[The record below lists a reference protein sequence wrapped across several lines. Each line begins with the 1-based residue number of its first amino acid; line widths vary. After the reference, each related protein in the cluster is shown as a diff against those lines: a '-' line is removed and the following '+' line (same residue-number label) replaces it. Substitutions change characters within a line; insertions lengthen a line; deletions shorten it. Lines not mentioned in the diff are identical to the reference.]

1 MLIDDQSALIAAL
14 SSPAAYG
21 LKSSQKIMVKETN
34 ISNVFLTGRKA
45 YKLKRGV
52 KYPYV
57 DYSTPEKRL
66 AACQKELAI
75 CERFAPGLCFGI
87 EEVVS
92 DKKGRLFIR
101 SACSD
106 KNAEVVDYLLA
117 MHEFAEDML
126 FENMVE
132 RGDLDRFEMM
142 DTAEKIFDL
151 HQSAEVIMSR
161 NPVDIIRGRIYEN
174 NAMIRCF
181 VPDIFDAEDVDELE
195 NLQLEALEK
204 NRELLLQR
212 QTEGKIRWC
221 HGDLTLRNLAMW
233 NGQVTPFN
241 PIEFYDDLT
250 QIDTLYDFA
259 FLLVEMESKGQRR
272 LASILFNH
280 YLALSADWNGIPVLP
295 LFLSCRAAV
304 NAYVFAQRSSE
315 IKDKHESSLM
325 ANRAYEQLVIS
336 KRFLMRPKP
345 VLVACGGLSGSG
357 KSRIARESAPF
368 IGNPPGAVI
377 VRDDVLRKNML
388 NAGLEEHL
396 DTAEYTPELENKV
409 FEQLCAECRRVL
421 VAGRP
426 VVADALFHNE
436 DQRRAIEDLARE
448 MNVDFQGLW
457 VDAPL
462 DVRIERVAS
471 RKRNPSDVK
480 TADELRKQLDVNV
493 GEITWD
499 KIDTSGDRMA
509 TLTRVRTLLADKSV

>member
-1 MLIDDQSALIAAL
+1 MLIDDQSAVIAAL
-14 SSPAAYG
+14 SEQDAYG
-21 LKSSQKIMVKETN
+21 FKPLHKIIVKETN
-34 ISNVFLTGRKA
+34 ISDVFLTGEKA

-66 AACQKELAI
+66 AACRRELEI
-75 CERFAPGLCFGI
+75 CERFAPGLCFGV

-92 DKKGRLFIR
+92 DKKGRIFLR

-106 KNAEVVDYLLA
+106 EKAEVVDYVLV
-117 MHEFAEDML
+117 MQEFEENML
-126 FENMVE
+126 FENMVD

-151 HQSAEVIMSR
+151 HQKAEVIMSR

-181 VPDIFDAEDVDELE
+181 VPDIFDEEDVDALE
-195 NLQLEALEK
+195 AEQLEALESY
-204 NRELLLQR
+204 RELLLKR
-212 QTEGKIRWC
+212 QADGKIRWC

-233 NGQVTPFN
+233 NGQVIPFN

-250 QIDTLYDFA
+250 QIDTMYDFA

-280 YLALSADWNGIPVLP
+280 YMALSQDWEGVPVLP

-315 IKDKHESSLM
+315 IKDKHESMLM
-325 ANRAYEQLVIS
+325 ANRAFEQLVIA
-336 KRFLMRPKP
+336 KRFLERQKP

-388 NAGLEEHL
+388 NAGLEENL
-396 DTAEYTPELENKV
+396 DTAEYAPEMEDKV
-409 FEQLCAECRRVL
+409 FKEVCAKCRYILSSGQSVM
-421 VAGRP
+421 
-426 VVADALFHNE
+426 ADALFHKPE
-436 DQRRAIEDLARE
+436 QRRAIEALARE
-448 MNVDFQGLW
+448 MNVDFKGLW

-462 DVRIERVAS
+462 EVRIDRVTQ

-480 TADELRKQLDVNV
+480 TEEELRKQLDIDV
-493 GEITWD
+493 GPITWEQ
-499 KIDTSGDRMA
+499 IDTSGDRMA
-509 TLTRVRTLLADKSV
+509 TLTRVRTLLADKI

>member
-1 MLIDDQSALIAAL
+1 MLIDDQSALIEAL
-14 SSPAAYG
+14 SSPEAFG
-21 LKSSQKIMVKETN
+21 LKSSQKITVKETN
-34 ISNVFLTGRKA
+34 ISDVFLTGEKA

-57 DYSTPEKRL
+57 DYSTPQKRL
-66 AACQKELAI
+66 AACQKELEI
-75 CERFAPGLCFGI
+75 CNRFAPGLCFGV
-87 EEVVS
+87 EEVVT
-92 DKKGRLFIR
+92 DKKGRIFIR

-106 KNAEVVDYLLA
+106 KNAEVIDYLLV
-117 MHEFAEDML
+117 MQEFEESML

-151 HQSAEVIMSR
+151 HRNAEVIMTR

-181 VPDIFDAEDVDELE
+181 VPDIFDGEDVDALE
-195 NLQLEALEK
+195 TAQLEALEK
-204 NRELLLQR
+204 NKQLLLKR
-212 QTEGKIRWC
+212 QAEGKIRWC

-233 NGQVTPFN
+233 NGRVVPFN

-250 QIDTLYDFA
+250 QIDTLYDFS

-280 YLALSADWNGIPVLP
+280 YMALSADWEGIPVLP

-304 NAYVFAQRSSE
+304 NAYVFAQRSAE
-315 IKDKHESSLM
+315 IKEKHEAALM
-325 ANRAYEQLVIS
+325 ANRAYEQLVIA
-336 KRFLMRPKP
+336 KRFLEQPKP
-345 VLVACGGLSGSG
+345 ILVACGGLSGSG

-377 VRDDVLRKNML
+377 LRDDVLRKNLL
-388 NAGLEEHL
+388 NTELEEHL
-396 DTAEYTPELENKV
+396 DPSGYTPELEDKV
-409 FEQLCAECRRVL
+409 FDLLCAECRRVL
-421 VAGRP
+421 SAGQS
-426 VVADALFHNE
+426 VVADALFHE
-436 DQRRAIEDLARE
+436 ESRRRAIEELARE

-462 DVRIERVAS
+462 EIRIQRVAS
-471 RKRNPSDVK
+471 RKRNPSDVT
-480 TADELRKQLDVNV
+480 TADELKRQLDIDV
-493 GEITWD
+493 GPITWE

-509 TLTRVRTLLADKSV
+509 TLTRVRTLLADKT

>member
-1 MLIDDQSALIAAL
+1 MLIDDQSAVIAAL
-14 SSPAAYG
+14 SAPEAYG
-21 LKSSQKIMVKETN
+21 LKSSRGIFVKETN
-34 ISNVFLTGRKA
+34 ISYVFLTGEKA

-57 DYSTPEKRL
+57 DYSTPEKRR
-66 AACQKELAI
+66 AACRKELEI
-75 CERFAPGLCFGI
+75 CERFAPGLCFGV
-87 EEVVS
+87 EDVVS
-92 DKKGRLFIR
+92 DKKGRIYLR
-101 SACSD
+101 SACPD
-106 KNAEVVDYLLA
+106 PDAKTVDYVLVS
-117 MHEFAEDML
+117 HQFEENML

-151 HQSAEVIMSR
+151 HQKAEIVTSR
-161 NPVDIIRGRIYEN
+161 DAVEIIRGRIAEN

-181 VPDIFDAEDVDELE
+181 VPDVFDAEDVDDLE
-195 NLQLEALEK
+195 EKQLAALEK
-204 NRELLLQR
+204 HRDLLKKR
-212 QTEGKIRWC
+212 QADGRIRQC

-233 NGQVTPFN
+233 KGQVMPFN

-250 QIDTLYDFA
+250 QIDTMYDFA

-280 YLALSADWNGIPVLP
+280 YLALSADWDGLPVLP

-315 IKDKHESSLM
+315 IKDKHEAALM

-336 KRFLMRPKP
+336 RRFLEPEKP

-357 KSRIARESAPF
+357 KSRIGRESAPF

-388 NAGLEEHL
+388 NENLESAL
-396 DTAEYTPELENKV
+396 NTADYTRETEEKV
-409 FEQLCAECRRVL
+409 FKEVCDKCRYVL
-421 VAGRP
+421 ASGQSVI
-426 VVADALFHNE
+426 ADALFHQPE
-436 DQRRAIEDLARE
+436 QRRAIEALALE
-448 MNVDFQGLW
+448 MKVEFKGLW

-462 DVRIERVAS
+462 DVRIERVMK

-480 TADELRKQLDVNV
+480 TAEELRKQLDKDV
-493 GEITWD
+493 GVITWN

-509 TLTRVRTLLADKSV
+509 TLTQVRSLLA

>member
-1 MLIDDQSALIAAL
+1 MLIDDQSAVIAAL
-14 SSPAAYG
+14 SEQNAYG
-21 LKSSQKIMVKETN
+21 FKPSHKIIVKETN
-34 ISNVFLTGRKA
+34 ISDVFLTGEKA

-57 DYSTPEKRL
+57 DYSTPEKRQ
-66 AACQKELAI
+66 AACRRELDI
-75 CERFAPGLCFGI
+75 CERFAPGLCFGV

-92 DKKGRLFIR
+92 DKKGRIFLR

-106 KNAEVVDYLLA
+106 KNAEVVDYVLV
-117 MHEFAEDML
+117 MREFEENML
-126 FENMVE
+126 FENMVD

-151 HQSAEVIMSR
+151 HKKSEIITSR

-181 VPDIFDAEDVDELE
+181 VPDIFDEEDVDALE
-195 NLQLEALEK
+195 KEQLEALEK
-204 NRELLLQR
+204 NKELLLQR
-212 QTEGKIRWC
+212 QAEGKIRWC

-233 NGQVTPFN
+233 NGQVVPFN

-250 QIDTLYDFA
+250 QIDTMYDFA

-280 YLALSADWNGIPVLP
+280 YMALSEDWDGVPVLP

-315 IKDKHESSLM
+315 IKDKHESMLM

-336 KRFLMRPKP
+336 KRFLERHKP

-377 VRDDVLRKNML
+377 VRDDVLRKNL
-388 NAGLEEHL
+388 LKTGLEENL
-396 DTAEYTPELENKV
+396 NTAEYTPETEEQV
-409 FEQLCAECRRVL
+409 FKAVCEKCRYL
-421 VAGRP
+421 LASGQS
-426 VVADALFHNE
+426 VVADALFHKPE
-436 DQRRAIEDLARE
+436 QRRAVETLARE
-448 MNVDFQGLW
+448 MNVEFKGIW

-462 DVRIERVAS
+462 EVRIERVTQ
-471 RKRNPSDVK
+471 RKRNPSDVR
-480 TADELRKQLDVNV
+480 TAEELKKQLDIDV
-493 GEITWD
+493 GPVTWD
-499 KIDTSGDRMA
+499 KIDTSGDRMT
-509 TLTRVRTLLADKSV
+509 TLTRVRTLLADKA

>member
-14 SSPAAYG
+14 SLPETYG
-21 LKSSQKIMVKETN
+21 LKASQKIIVKETN
-34 ISNVFLTGRKA
+34 ICDVFLTGETA

-66 AACQKELAI
+66 RACQKELEI
-75 CERFAPGLCFGI
+75 CQRFAPGLCFGV
-87 EEVVS
+87 EEVVC
-92 DKKGRLFIR
+92 DKKGKMFLR
-101 SACSD
+101 SVCPD
-106 KNAEVVDYLLA
+106 KNAEVVDYLLS
-117 MHEFAEDML
+117 MHQFEESML
-126 FENMVE
+126 FENMID

-142 DTAEKIFDL
+142 DTAEKIFHL
-151 HQSAEVIMSR
+151 HQRAPIITTR
-161 NPVDIIRGRIYEN
+161 NPVDIIKGRIYEN

-181 VPDIFDAEDVDELE
+181 VPDIFDAEDVDMLE
-195 NLQLEALEK
+195 NEQLEALKE
-204 NRELLLQR
+204 NTELLKKR

-233 NGQVTPFN
+233 KGKVTPFN

-259 FLLVEMESKGQRR
+259 FLLVDMESKGQRR

-280 YLALSADWNGIPVLP
+280 YMALSADWEGIPVLP

-315 IKDKHESSLM
+315 IKDRHEASLM
-325 ANRAYEQLVIS
+325 ANRAYEQLIIS
-336 KRFLMRPKP
+336 KRFLDRPKP
-345 VLVACGGLSGSG
+345 VLIACGGLSGSG
-357 KSRIARESAPF
+357 KSRIARETAPF

-377 VRDDVLRKNML
+377 LRDDVLRKNFL
-388 NAGLEEHL
+388 KAGLDQYL
-396 DTAEYTPELENKV
+396 DPSKYTPELEKKV
-409 FEQLCAECRRVL
+409 FELLCEECAKL
-421 VAGRP
+421 LKAGQS
-426 VVADALFHNE
+426 VVADALFQNE
-436 DQRRAIEDLARE
+436 DQRKTIENLAQQ

-462 DVRIERVAS
+462 EIRIKRVAS

-480 TADELRKQLDVNV
+480 KPEELRQQLDVDV
-493 GEITWD
+493 GKISWS

-509 TLTRVRTLLADKSV
+509 TLTKVRTLLADKA

>member
-1 MLIDDQSALIAAL
+1 MLIDDQSETIAAL
-14 SSPAAYG
+14 SSPEAYG
-21 LKSSQKIMVKETN
+21 LKSSRKIILKETN
-34 ISNVFLTGRKA
+34 ISDVFLTGEKA

-57 DYSTPEKRL
+57 DYSSAEKRQ
-66 AACQKELAI
+66 AACQKELEI
-75 CERFAPGLCFGI
+75 CDRFAPGLCFGV
-87 EEVVS
+87 EEVVC
-92 DKKGRLFIR
+92 DKKGRIFIR

-106 KNAEVVDYLLA
+106 KNAEVIDYVLV
-117 MHEFAEDML
+117 MHEFEEGML
-126 FENMVE
+126 FDNMVE

-151 HQSAEVIMSR
+151 HQKAEVVMSR
-161 NPVDIIRGRIYEN
+161 NPIDIIKGRIYEN

-181 VPDIFDAEDVDELE
+181 VPDIFDAEDVD
-195 NLQLEALEK
+195 ALEK
-204 NRELLLQR
+204 DQLESLEKNKELLLKR
-212 QTEGKIRWC
+212 QKDGKIRWC

-233 NGQVTPFN
+233 NGQVMPFN

-259 FLLVEMESKGQRR
+259 FLLVELESKGQRR

-280 YLALSADWNGIPVLP
+280 YMALSADWEGIPVLP

-315 IKDKHESSLM
+315 IKDKHEAALM

-336 KRFLMRPKP
+336 KRFLEPPKP

-377 VRDDVLRKNML
+377 LRDDVLRKNIL
-388 NAGLEEHL
+388 NTKLDEHL
-396 DTAEYTPELENKV
+396 DPSKYSPELEAQV
-409 FEQLCAECRRVL
+409 FDLLCHECRCVL
-421 VAGRP
+421 QTGQS
-426 VVADALFHNE
+426 VVADALFH
-436 DQRRAIEDLARE
+436 DARQRQAIEEVARE
-448 MNVDFQGLW
+448 MNVNFQGLW

-462 DVRIERVAS
+462 EVRIERVAS

-480 TADELRKQLDVNV
+480 TADELRQQLDIDV
-493 GEITWD
+493 GPISWD
-499 KIDTSGDRMA
+499 KIDTSGDRMT
-509 TLTRVRTLLADKSV
+509 TLTRVRTLLADKT